1 VCNVNTNRI
10 MTHVIFT
17 KKKYIKHI
25 KLEKKKNLREKP
37 SLGKYFFF

>member
-1 VCNVNTNRI
+1 
-10 MTHVIFT
+10 MTRVIFT

-37 SLGKYFFF
+37 SLGKYSFLNSFFVLGK